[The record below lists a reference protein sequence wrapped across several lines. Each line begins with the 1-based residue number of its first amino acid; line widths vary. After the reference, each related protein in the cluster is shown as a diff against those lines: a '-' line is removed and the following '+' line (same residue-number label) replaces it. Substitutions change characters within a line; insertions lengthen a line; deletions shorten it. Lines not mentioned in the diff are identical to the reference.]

1 MVAEGS
7 VSGVDSGPR
16 FGMTEKRERERD
28 KERET
33 EGARDGRVG

>member
-16 FGMTEKRERERD
+16 FGMRERES
-28 KERET
+28 
-33 EGARDGRVG
+33 VGGEIL